1 MERRL
6 NNKATQY
13 VSGFKTD
20 IKNHA
25 IELGIEDEKFNSL
38 VQYIYDYN
46 TICFTAEDFT
56 KRKRVKNV
64 VPLYERCSAKRAN
77 DEQCTR
83 RKKEGFEYCGTHLK
97 GTPNGAMS
105 TDETDVSSVST
116 QRVEVWGQDIMGI
129 TYYIDSLGNVYET
142 EDVVMN
148 KHNPKIIAR
157 YVKINDE
164 YSIPEF
170 ETR

>member
-1 MERRL
+1 
-6 NNKATQY
+6 
-13 VSGFKTD
+13 
-20 IKNHA
+20 
-25 IELGIEDEKFNSL
+25 
-38 VQYIYDYN
+38 
-46 TICFTAEDFT
+46 
-56 KRKRVKNV
+56 
-64 VPLYERCSAKRAN
+64 
-77 DEQCTR
+77 
-83 RKKEGFEYCGTHLK
+83 
-97 GTPNGAMS
+97 MS